1 MEKPLPMQ
9 RVGGYSPNSDT
20 ASITEKNPVTLL
32 YIKHLNEKNWV
43 GMLRN
48 AVTPPV
54 ASRKEIRPQS
64 PAHSIWGK
72 MIRKPAKMPD
82 QTPKQPLYLPN
93 TGWISAGMAH
103 LWIP

>member
-1 MEKPLPMQ
+1 MEKPFLMQ

-48 AVTPPV
+48 AVIPPV
-54 ASRKEIRPQS
+54 ASRIEIHAQT
-64 PAHSIWGK
+64 PAHSIWGNN
-72 MIRKPAKMPD
+72 D
-82 QTPKQPLYLPN
+82 PK
-93 TGWISAGMAH
+93 TGKNA
-103 LWIP
+103 